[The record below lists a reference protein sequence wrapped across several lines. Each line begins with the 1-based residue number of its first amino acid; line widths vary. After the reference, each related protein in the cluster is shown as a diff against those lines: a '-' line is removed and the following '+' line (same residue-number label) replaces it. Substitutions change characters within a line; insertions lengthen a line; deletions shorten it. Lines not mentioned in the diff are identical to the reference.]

1 MRGVRVIAKVTY
13 CGHTI
18 QVVAE
23 LNRQGQWIGRGIVV
37 GSAFEGILPLT
48 APLPT
53 PTAALDTTL
62 AAGRR
67 WVDERRSG
75 DDHQKGGWHTATPRT
90 AAPEGAAPGGEDR
103 GLR

>member
-1 MRGVRVIAKVTY
+1 VRGVRVIANVTY

-23 LNRQGQWIGRGIVV
+23 LNRQGQWTGRGIVV
-37 GSAFEGILPLT
+37 GRAFEGRLPLT

-67 WVDERRSG
+67 CVDERRG
-75 DDHQKGGWHTATPRT
+75 GNDHQEGSGPTATPRT
-90 AAPEGAAPGGEDR
+90 AAPEGTSLAPGETP
-103 GLR
+103 